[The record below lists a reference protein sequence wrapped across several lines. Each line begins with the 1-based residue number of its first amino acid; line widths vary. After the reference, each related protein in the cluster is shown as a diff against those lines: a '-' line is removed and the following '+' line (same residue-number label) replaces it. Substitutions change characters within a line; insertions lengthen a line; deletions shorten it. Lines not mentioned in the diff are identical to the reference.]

1 MRFLAVLLLLLTSC
15 HHVDSSE
22 DYSSAVTKPLW
33 TDTPILVQY
42 TGISLKTIEA
52 YVLAVE
58 TINNTLGCE
67 VLQVPKWHP
76 PSHWGIDIYV
86 RTFGPGDGG
95 VAFSEWD
102 EDGMLHCSPGIEE
115 SLPWIKKKVAA
126 EHEMWHCIGADHVEN
141 VNDIMNP
148 FLTWTQKERSDLYV
162 IPIKHRYCQ
171 GPIGRRTLQ
180 NSPTTPDGN
189 QN

>member
-1 MRFLAVLLLLLTSC
+1 MRFLAVLLVLFASC
-15 HHVDSSE
+15 ASDKQEYYSEAVD
-22 DYSSAVTKPLW
+22 KPAW
-33 TDTPILVQY
+33 NDTPILVQY
-42 TGISLKTIEA
+42 TGISPKTIEA
-52 YVLAVE
+52 YKLAVDN
-58 TINNTLGCE
+58 INNILGCE

-76 PSHWGIDIYV
+76 PSTWGIDIYV

-95 VAFSEWD
+95 VAFAEWN

-126 EHEMWHCIGADHVEN
+126 EHEMWHCIGANHVED

-148 FLTWTQKERSDLYV
+148 WLTWTQTERSDLYV
-162 IPIKHRYCQ
+162 MPIRHRYCP
-171 GPIGRRTLQ
+171 GAIGRRTLR